1 MLHWQY
7 QPYTIPFR
15 FPLQTA
21 HGLWTVREGVIVTL
35 QDETGQKSQGEIAPV
50 PWFGSETLAEAI
62 ALLQTLPPQLTP
74 EAIASIPDPYP
85 ATQFALESAWLA
97 LQTHP
102 PIIPLHP
109 AQVAHLLPT
118 GPAALTT
125 PIPPLTQ
132 TVKWKIGVASLA
144 EEIHWFQQL
153 CPQLPPGVQIRLDA
167 NGALTPD
174 DLAHWLEIAQT
185 IGQVELIEQPFKP
198 DCIEALLT
206 WQGRSP
212 LPLALDESVAQIAQ
226 LEQWQAWGWQGVYV
240 VKGAIAGYPSRL
252 RQICQG
258 QNLDIIYSSVFETAV
273 GRQNGLQLAQD
284 IHNGDR
290 ALGFGTVGWLAD

>member
-15 FPLQTA
+15 FPLHTA
-21 HGLWTVREGVIVTL
+21 HGRWTVREGAIATL
-35 QDETGQKSQGEIAPV
+35 WDDSGQRGQGEIAPV
-50 PWFGSETLAEAI
+50 PWFGSETLGEAI

-74 EAIASIPDPYP
+74 EAIAAIPDRYP

-102 PIIPLHP
+102 PEIALQPEQI
-109 AQVAHLLPT
+109 AHLLPT

-125 PIPPLTQ
+125 PIPPQTQ
-132 TVKWKIGVASLA
+132 TVKWKIGLTAVT
-144 EEIHWFQQL
+144 EEIRWFRQL
-153 CPQLPPGVQIRLDA
+153 CTQLPPGVQIRLDA
-167 NGALTPD
+167 NGSLTPD
-174 DLAHWLEIAQT
+174 GLARWLEAAQT
-185 IGQVELIEQPFKP
+185 TGRVELIEQPLKP
-198 DCIEALLT
+198 DCIEDLLT
-206 WQGRSP
+206 WQARSP

-226 LEQWQAWGWQGVYV
+226 LEQWQAWGWRGVYV
-240 VKGAIAGYPSRL
+240 VKGAIAGFPSRL